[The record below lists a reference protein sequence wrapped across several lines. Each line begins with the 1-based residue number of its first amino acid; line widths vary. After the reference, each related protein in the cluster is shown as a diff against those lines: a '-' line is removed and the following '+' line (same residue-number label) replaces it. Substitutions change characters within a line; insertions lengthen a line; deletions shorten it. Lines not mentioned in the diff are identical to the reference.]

1 MTNSNTNQFKDW
13 NNYYNL
19 IIKGLKVF
27 LFYLSVLSLCRVI
40 FIALLQDYMG
50 ADAGSADIWL
60 ALFGGTRL
68 SIQTAGLMTMVV
80 GLPSAVAAVFS
91 RKGGK
96 IIFKVLSAATAA
108 VNMILFFA
116 SIPYYHQ
123 FHSRFHQMLFN
134 TANDDVYAL
143 FVSLVQE
150 FNLPLRL
157 SGALLVAFVVWWL
170 LNKFIE
176 LQFTEHLGIKGKLES
191 WGKAGVWA
199 EKILVIAVF
208 YLVARLVFFGGS
220 LSWENSVSWENAGIT
235 KDAFL
240 NEAILDDYQAIY
252 RGYRMNGRLLSSEG
266 LDFTPQQ
273 IQELAAHM
281 VGKNPDSNNLE
292 DYITRR
298 AQGPQIEKPKHI
310 FLIVS
315 ESYANWPLL
324 DKYKN
329 LHIADGMRSVIKEQD
344 TAYCPAF
351 LPNGGSTVSAVTGIV
366 TGLADANLYLTTMPE
381 SFEAPY
387 PTSIAPQMKEL
398 GYDTTMWYAGP
409 ATWERI
415 EPFVLAQGFDH
426 FRGKGSMPQNATGSV
441 WGVDDEYLY
450 QAVLEGVDP
459 EKDSFNVILNVS
471 NHSPFNV
478 ELSSKGFDSQQVIA
492 GLPEEVKGDAELINQ
507 LGHFWYADREMAK
520 FIKAVK
526 EKYPDSLVLVVGD
539 HAERYNIDK
548 TPSIYER
555 YGVPFIITGRGVTQ
569 NLMIPKAAGSQIDI
583 APTILEM
590 IAPKGFKYMSIG
602 SSLTRHN
609 TMGVNYAVWFTRDYY
624 GEADIYPLQPIPI
637 DANGG
642 AEPMDVLEMQIY
654 CDTVRSISWWLPKYG
669 NILDESLM
677 EAKK

>member
-1 MTNSNTNQFKDW
+1 MTNNWLNQFKDW

-50 ADAGSADIWL
+50 SEAGPADVWL

-68 SIQTAGLMTMVV
+68 SIQTAGIMTVAV
-80 GLPSAVAAVFS
+80 GLPSALAAVFS
-91 RKGGK
+91 RRGGK
-96 IIFKVLSAATAA
+96 WFFKVLSAVTAA
-108 VNMILFFA
+108 VTMILFFA
-116 SIPYYHQ
+116 SLPYYHQ
-123 FHSRFHQMLFN
+123 FHSRFHQLLFN

-157 SGALLVAFVVWWL
+157 AGALLLAFVVWWL
-170 LNKFIE
+170 LNKFLG
-176 LQFTEHLGIKGKLES
+176 LQLAERLG
-191 WGKAGVWA
+191 AGGRLSALGRTGIWA
-199 EKILVIAVF
+199 EKILVISIL

-235 KDAFL
+235 RDAFL

-266 LDFTPQQ
+266 LDFTPRQ

-281 VGKNPDSNNLE
+281 AGKEPDSNNLA
-292 DYITRR
+292 DYIGRT
-298 AQGPQIEKPKHI
+298 AQGPLVNKPKHI
-310 FLIVS
+310 FLILS

-324 DKYKN
+324 DKYKK
-329 LHIADGMRSVIKEQD
+329 LHIADGMKRIIGEPD
-344 TAYCPAF
+344 TAYCPTF

-381 SFEAPY
+381 SFAGPY
-387 PTSIAPQMKEL
+387 PTAIAPQMKAL
-398 GYDTTMWYAGP
+398 GYYTAMWYAGP

-415 EPFVLAQGFDH
+415 EPFVLAQGFDQ
-426 FRGKGSMPQNATGSV
+426 FRGRGSMPPESTGSV

-450 QAVLEGVDP
+450 EAVLKGIDP
-459 EKDSFNVILNVS
+459 ERASFNVILNVS

-478 ELSSKGFDSQQVIA
+478 DLSAKGFDARTVMA
-492 GLPEEVKGDAELINQ
+492 GLPEEAKGNEELLRQ

-520 FIKAVK
+520 FIKTIK

-539 HAERYNIDK
+539 HAERYNIDR
-548 TPSIYER
+548 TPNIYER
-555 YGVPFIITGRGVTQ
+555 YGVPFIITGKGVTPQ
-569 NLMIPKAAGSQIDI
+569 LLSPKAAGSQIDI
-583 APTILEM
+583 APTLVEM

-602 SSLTRHN
+602 SSLTGRN
-609 TMGVNYAVWFTRDYY
+609 TMGVNYAVWLTRDYY

-637 DANGG
+637 DTNGG

-654 CDTVRSISWWLPKYG
+654 CDTIRSISWWLPKYG